1 MQVDAINSA
10 INMMSTQ
17 KQHVSGARPQ
27 LASRTRVMKVN
38 ALFRSKT
45 VVVEEKP
52 VTTKGAKGK
61 AKAPEPE
68 PKRK

>member
-1 MQVDAINSA
+1 MAQ
-10 INMMSTQ
+10 Q
-17 KQHVSGARPQ
+17 QQRPCAGPK
-27 LASRTRVMKVN
+27 LASRTRVVKVN

-45 VVVEEKP
+45 VVVEEEKP